1 MPIRKDHS
9 LPFRL
14 RWYDISG
21 RRDAS
26 RHRPAAAG
34 RPGRTAGPARRTA
47 ERRGRG
53 VATGLQEGE
62 IRQALQE
69 GGRIRNVL
77 VVTTGIGR
85 AVEHLAYLRAS
96 WRRDFLPLR
105 TWNDRTDRTYRDLD
119 RLLTLIRVDF
129 GFGGCVPV
137 YLAGDPELAR
147 YKALAPGLAATGSLP
162 LD

>member
-1 MPIRKDHS
+1 M
-9 LPFRL
+9 
-14 RWYDISG
+14 
-21 RRDAS
+21 
-26 RHRPAAAG
+26 
-34 RPGRTAGPARRTA
+34 
-47 ERRGRG
+47 
-53 VATGLQEGE
+53 ATGLQEGE

-77 VVTTGIGR
+77 VVTTGIGH

-129 GFGGCVPV
+129 GFAGCVPV

-147 YKALAPGLAATGSLP
+147 YKALAPELVATGPLP